1 MSINLDSEE
10 NPTMEKLIK
19 DLNALS
25 FDIHREVAAAEQSK
39 RDIERGL
46 RNAHVADEEGVSIRD
61 QNDMLFR
68 DLSDAMYD
76 FDRMKERLQEIEN
89 MLDDLVESVE
99 FETVSNKI
107 WS

>member
-1 MSINLDSEE
+1 
-10 NPTMEKLIK
+10 MEKLIK

>member
-1 MSINLDSEE
+1 
-10 NPTMEKLIK
+10 MEKLIK
-19 DLNALS
+19 DLNELS
-25 FDIHREVAAAEQSK
+25 LDIHREIAAAEQSK

-89 MLDDLVESVE
+89 MLDDLVESAE
-99 FETVSNKI
+99 YETVSSKV

>member
-1 MSINLDSEE
+1 
-10 NPTMEKLIK
+10 MEKIIK
-19 DLNALS
+19 ELNALS
-25 FDIHREVAAAEQSK
+25 FDIHSEVVAAEQSK

-89 MLDDLVESVE
+89 VLDDLVGLAEY
-99 FETVSNKI
+99 ETLSNKI